1 MVENGHL
8 VPNRNNVRLRGN
20 DEVGRNVRDWAL
32 TRRAEKLH
40 LDFARWPSMC
50 TDMQLD
56 PPHEHL
62 DLIAS
67 LCLEAGRIM
76 EDESPALALRLPA
89 SATLSAG
96 RLTSALQAG
105 EDIAALAAAAQVLLR
120 RGETGS

>member
-1 MVENGHL
+1 MCPRMPPRD
-8 VPNRNNVRLRGN
+8 PNR
-20 DEVGRNVRDWAL
+20 
-32 TRRAEKLH
+32 
-40 LDFARWPSMC
+40 
-50 TDMQLD
+50 
-56 PPHEHL
+56 EHL